1 MLDILSHLGAG
12 FLSCLQ
18 PVNLIFLVVGIVMGL
33 LVGVLPGLT
42 LVMGVVL
49 ALVIALFSALQFK
62 VMNGGTTE

>member
-1 MLDILSHLGAG
+1 MLDILSHLGVG

-18 PVNLIFLVVGIVMGL
+18 PVNLIFLVVGIVTGL

-49 ALVIALFSALQFK
+49 ALPFTPCRNRWPSSR
-62 VMNGGTTE
+62 